1 MEDSPRDRQ
10 DWRAIGAASG
20 LGCSIVAS
28 LLLCIVGGIL
38 LDRWL
43 GTSPVLTLVGV
54 VFGLVVSGYLL
65 YKLAVM
71 NPPRRPATRP
81 RSDEQRADQTEGLD
95 E

>member
-1 MEDSPRDRQ
+1 MSLSPRGQQ

-20 LGCSIVAS
+20 LGCSVVAS
-28 LLLCIVGGIL
+28 LLLCIGGGIL

-54 VFGLVVSGYLL
+54 ALGLILSGYLL
-65 YKLAVM
+65 YQLAVM
-71 NPPRRPATRP
+71 NLPKKQSV
-81 RSDEQRADQTEGLD
+81 RSQGDESKSQSWDLD

>member
-1 MEDSPRDRQ
+1 MSLPPRGQQ

-20 LGCSIVAS
+20 LGCSVVAS
-28 LLLCIVGGIL
+28 LLLCIGGGIL

-54 VFGLVVSGYLL
+54 ALGLILSGYLL
-65 YKLAVM
+65 YQLAVM
-71 NPPRRPATRP
+71 NLPNKKSVRFRGSRL
-81 RSDEQRADQTEGLD
+81 DDQAPDLD

>member
-1 MEDSPRDRQ
+1 MTLSPRGQQ

-28 LLLCIVGGIL
+28 LLLCVGAGIV

-43 GTSPVLTLVGV
+43 GTSPILTLIGV
-54 VFGLVVSGYLL
+54 VLGLAVSGYLL
-65 YKLAVM
+65 YQLAVM
-71 NPPRRPATRP
+71 NLPSKKTV
-81 RSDEQRADQTEGLD
+81 RSRESEHEHTTPGLD

>member
-1 MEDSPRDRQ
+1 MDDSPQERQ

-28 LLLCIVGGIL
+28 LLLCIGGGIL

-65 YKLAVM
+65 YQLATM
-71 NPPRRPATRP
+71 NPPRRAAIRP
-81 RSDEQRADQTEGLD
+81 RRGNERADQTEGLD